1 MKTEKNILAAFLLNL
16 SFSILELFGGIFTGS
31 IAIVSDAVHDFGD
44 AASIGIS
51 LLLERKSRGKPD
63 EKYTYGYARYSVL
76 GAVIT
81 NAILAVGSC
90 LIIWRSIGRLVN
102 PEQIRSGSM
111 MIFAVVGLLTNILAA
126 YFTHGGGSL
135 NQRAVN
141 LHMLEDVLGWA
152 VVLLGAVV
160 IKFTGFTFIDPLLS
174 MGVAVFILLA
184 AFRSFYEL
192 AELFLEKIPRG
203 IDVCELS
210 EDICAIDG
218 VVGIHHVHVRSFDGV
233 NNSATMH
240 VVVEDSDFARI
251 KHAVKAELAHHGIA
265 HATLELEFAD
275 EECSDIECNA
285 ATLSDKGHHHHHH
298 HHHH

>member
-1 MKTEKNILAAFLLNL
+1 MKTEKNILVAFLLNL

-31 IAIVSDAVHDFGD
+31 IAIVSDAMHDFGD

-111 MIFAVVGLLTNILAA
+111 MIFAVVGLLTNLLAA

-203 IDVCELS
+203 IDVEELTKH
-210 EDICAIDG
+210 ILAIDG
-218 VVGIHHVHVRSFDGV
+218 VVGVHHVHVRSFDGV

-240 VVVEDSDFARI
+240 VVINGGDCAAI
-251 KHAVKAELAHHGIA
+251 KRAVKDELREHGIA
-265 HATLELEFAD
+265 HATLELESAD
-275 EECSDIECNA
+275 EECTDVECSA
-285 ATLSDKGHHHHHH
+285 ATLKIDAHHHHHH
-298 HHHH
+298 H